1 MENNKEKVNSNAE
14 LILFTFQIIVLLV
27 VICVSSLNLTFE
39 WGNQNLWTAI
49 LIGSIGYIM
58 PNPKLKTSN
67 NFQQLDKK
75 FLNTDQSL

>member
-1 MENNKEKVNSNAE
+1 MENRKEKVNTNAE

-27 VICVSSLNLTFE
+27 IICVSSLNLTFE

-58 PNPKLKTSN
+58 PNPKLKSSVDYSTIGKELMN
-67 NFQQLDKK
+67 EN
-75 FLNTDQSL
+75 QS